1 MDSGKRNQ
9 NTKHQCM
16 PSVNIS
22 FSNCL
27 RECFGLPAT
36 AKDTVNAHTVSKW
49 NYIFPLTSQINGWMD
64 GQKILISATLIC
76 IVSVTIKLCGNP
88 LFNTEVTFLNYSVD
102 IIVHGE
108 MRSRE
113 NWPLKHN

>member
-1 MDSGKRNQ
+1 
-9 NTKHQCM
+9 
-16 PSVNIS
+16 
-22 FSNCL
+22 
-27 RECFGLPAT
+27 
-36 AKDTVNAHTVSKW
+36 
-49 NYIFPLTSQINGWMD
+49 MD

-113 NWPLKHN
+113 NWPLKRN